1 MGKQKLQTI
10 RAIALLEAKNRAK
23 TGKDQCVVG
32 SDYFNAMVTD
42 ITDEM
47 IIHEFHKAAAQ
58 NTR

>member
-1 MGKQKLQTI
+1 MDKQKLQTI

-47 IIHEFHKAAAQ
+47 IIHEFHKAAA
-58 NTR
+58 